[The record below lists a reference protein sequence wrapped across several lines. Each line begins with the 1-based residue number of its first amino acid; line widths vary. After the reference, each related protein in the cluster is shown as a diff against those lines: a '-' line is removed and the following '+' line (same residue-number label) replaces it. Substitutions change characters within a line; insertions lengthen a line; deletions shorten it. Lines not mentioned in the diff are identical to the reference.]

1 MGRIQSKTIDAS
13 SKKQS
18 TGSKIKSAIIKL
30 LVVALVIGGTFSFGT
45 FKPNP
50 WVVKRIQQEEDK
62 KMVALA
68 KEFGLHEPDFVFTD
82 NKGFVESMNRCID
95 YLNWTTASDRRI
107 ARDILVAMAIVESAY
122 GTSRFA
128 VEGNA
133 LFGVRTW
140 DLDNVP
146 HMKPLAIPNAKFGVR
161 KYTTKC
167 QSVADVIDILNRHPA
182 YESFRIE
189 RTKQIDK
196 GIVDYEKLVNGLKAW
211 STNDQYSIIILE
223 KIKSLNTK
231 K

>member
-182 YESFRIE
+182 YEAFRIE

-196 GIVDYEKLVNGLKAW
+196 GIVNYEKLVNGLKAW

>member
-211 STNDQYSIIILE
+211 STNDQYATIILE

>member
-1 MGRIQSKTIDAS
+1 
-13 SKKQS
+13 
-18 TGSKIKSAIIKL
+18 
-30 LVVALVIGGTFSFGT
+30 
-45 FKPNP
+45 
-50 WVVKRIQQEEDK
+50 
-62 KMVALA
+62 MVALA

>member
-1 MGRIQSKTIDAS
+1 MGRIQSKIVDAS
-13 SKKQS
+13 KQKQS
-18 TGSKIKSAIIKL
+18 TGSKIKSFIIKVL
-30 LVVALVIGGTFSFGT
+30 IVTLVVGGAFSFGT

-82 NKGFVESMNRCID
+82 SKGFVQSMNKCID

-128 VEGNA
+128 TEGNA

-146 HMKPLAIPNAKFGVR
+146 HMKPLAIPNAKFGV
-161 KYTTKC
+161 KMYKTKC

-182 YESFRIE
+182 YEGFRIE
-189 RTKQIDK
+189 RTKQADK
-196 GIVDYEKLVNGLKAW
+196 GIVDYVKLVNGLKAW
-211 STNDQYSIIILE
+211 STNDQYATIILE

>member
-1 MGRIQSKTIDAS
+1 MGRIQSKIVDAS
-13 SKKQS
+13 KQKQS
-18 TGSKIKSAIIKL
+18 TGSKIKSILIKL
-30 LVVALVIGGTFSFGT
+30 LIVALVIGGAFSFGT

-62 KMVALA
+62 KMVELA
-68 KEFGLHEPDFVFTD
+68 KEFGLHEPDFVYTD
-82 NKGFVESMNRCID
+82 SKGFVQSMNKCID

-128 VEGNA
+128 TEGNA

-146 HMKPLAIPNAKFGVR
+146 HMKPLAIPNAKFGV
-161 KYTTKC
+161 KMYKTKC

-182 YESFRIE
+182 YEGFRTE
-189 RTKQIDK
+189 RTKQADK
-196 GIVDYEKLVNGLKAW
+196 GIVDYVKLVNGLKAW
-211 STNDQYSIIILE
+211 STNDQYATIILE

>member
-1 MGRIQSKTIDAS
+1 
-13 SKKQS
+13 
-18 TGSKIKSAIIKL
+18 
-30 LVVALVIGGTFSFGT
+30 
-45 FKPNP
+45 
-50 WVVKRIQQEEDK
+50 
-62 KMVALA
+62 MV
-68 KEFGLHEPDFVFTD
+68 
-82 NKGFVESMNRCID
+82 
-95 YLNWTTASDRRI
+95 
-107 ARDILVAMAIVESAY
+107 VAMAIIESAD

-128 VEGNA
+128 VEGNN
-133 LFGVRTW
+133 LFGIRTW
-140 DLDNVP
+140 DDNTP
-146 HMKPLAIPNAKFGVR
+146 QMKPKGIPNAKFGVR

>member
-1 MGRIQSKTIDAS
+1 M
-13 SKKQS
+13 
-18 TGSKIKSAIIKL
+18 
-30 LVVALVIGGTFSFGT
+30 
-45 FKPNP
+45 P
-50 WVVKRIQQEEDK
+50 EEDK

-146 HMKPLAIPNAKFGVR
+146 HMKPLAIPNARFGVR

-182 YESFRIE
+182 YESFRSE
-189 RTKQIDK
+189 RTKQIDSRRATPRS
-196 GIVDYEKLVNGLKAW
+196 GLAP
-211 STNDQYSIIILE
+211 SNF
-223 KIKSLNTK
+223 
-231 K
+231 

>member
-196 GIVDYEKLVNGLKAW
+196 GILDYEKLVNGLKAW
-211 STNDQYSIIILE
+211 STNDQYATIILE